1 MTSEARSALERIE
14 GRIVV
19 SCQAYPGEP
28 LRFPEAMAAMAASAV
43 IGGAGG
49 IRAQG
54 LEDLRLIRST
64 VDVPLIGLVKR
75 GSEGVFITPTVADA
89 VEVARAGSDI
99 VAIDATDRPRPDGS
113 SLVDSVR
120 AIHAEGALVMG
131 DCGCLDDAL
140 AAVAAGVDCVG
151 TTLAGY
157 TGVRART
164 DGPDLELLA
173 QIVGATEVPVL
184 AEGRVGTPEQAR
196 ACFEVGAFAA
206 VVGTAIT
213 HPASLTRRFVGRAP
227 RA

>member
-1 MTSEARSALERIE
+1 MTSHARSALERLK

-49 IRAQG
+49 VRAQG

-75 GSEGVFITPTVADA
+75 GSEGVFITPTVADT

-99 VAIDATDRPRPDGS
+99 VAIDATDWPRPDGS

-120 AIHAEGALVMG
+120 AIHAEGRPRHGGLRVRCR
-131 DCGCLDDAL
+131 CGCCR
-140 AAVAAGVDCVG
+140 GG
-151 TTLAGY
+151 G
-157 TGVRART
+157 G
-164 DGPDLELLA
+164 
-173 QIVGATEVPVL
+173 
-184 AEGRVGTPEQAR
+184 
-196 ACFEVGAFAA
+196 
-206 VVGTAIT
+206 
-213 HPASLTRRFVGRAP
+213 
-227 RA
+227 